1 MRGKSVLFLISI
13 LILSL
18 FMMLVPMHSAA
29 AESIKVYV
37 DPPSVVNPNV
47 FFNVSVKIDNVVDL
61 AAVQWELSWDPTLL
75 RAVNMTEVLF
85 HEVMPQSEW
94 DNIWRLRHVIDNVIG
109 KATYAYLTA
118 SSVRATEGGYLPISG
133 NHTTAIIGFQVRN
146 VGNCSLSLA
155 KVILVNIFTEEAIPH
170 DTFDGFFSNNVPPPH
185 LPPLSIDYAQVLIHV
200 DPRRV
205 TNESI
210 PTGDMFT
217 VEVKLDS
224 VSNHSGLI
232 FIRFSLQWNS
242 SILDCTNVTEVMFH
256 DVLPED
262 KWQKI
267 DWTFVIDNFSGHM
280 GYEGKFKDVTVEEL
294 GALAIFG
301 NHTLATITFRIK
313 NTGRCWLHLVGCL
326 PLEYSLGG
334 NQMLFATRDGY
345 FSNMLNGDL
354 NGDNTV
360 DFSDELQFAEWFGAH
375 WNGYRWNGEADI
387 NSDQLVSSQLAES
400 FSAYTNGYTLNGEAD
415 LSDDQ
420 NGYKWNEEADING
433 DQWVDI
439 FDAITLAKLQG
450 HTVPSA

>member
-1 MRGKSVLFLISI
+1 MRGKSVSFLISI

-18 FMMLVPMHSAA
+18 FMLFAPVHSTV
-29 AESIKVYV
+29 AESVKLYV

-61 AAVQWELSWDPTLL
+61 GGVQWELSWNPTLL
-75 RAVNMTEVLF
+75 RAVNMTEALF

-118 SSVRATEGGYLPISG
+118 DGSRAIEGGYLPISG
-133 NHTTAIIGFQVRN
+133 NHTTAVIWFQVRD
-146 VGNCSLSLA
+146 VGNCSLTLA
-155 KVILVNIFTEEAIPH
+155 EDILANAITCEAIPH
-170 DTFDGFFSNNVPPPH
+170 DTFSGFFSTNIPPPS
-185 LPPLSIDYAQVLIHV
+185 LPPLPIEYAQVLIYV

-205 TNESI
+205 KNESI

-224 VSNHSGLI
+224 VANHSGLI
-232 FIRFSLQWNS
+232 SIRFRLEWNS

-256 DVLPED
+256 DVLSESE
-262 KWQKI
+262 WQKI
-267 DWTFVIDNFSGHM
+267 TCTLWIDNSAGNM
-280 GYEGKFKDVTVEEL
+280 AYEGSFTSGTAEEI

-313 NTGRCWLHLVGCL
+313 NNGRCGLHLANCL
-326 PLEYSLGG
+326 PLEYGRAAQ
-334 NQMLFATRDGY
+334 QMLFATRDGY

-354 NGDNTV
+354 NGDNSV
-360 DFSDELQFAEWFGAH
+360 DLSDEIQFAEWFGVH

-387 NSDQLVSSQLAES
+387 NGDQLVSSQLAE
-400 FSAYTNGYTLNGEAD
+400 
-415 LSDDQ
+415 LSDTR
-420 NGYKWNEEADING
+420 GTTEL
-433 DQWVDI
+433 
-439 FDAITLAKLQG
+439 T
-450 HTVPSA
+450 

>member
-360 DFSDELQFAEWFGAH
+360 DLSDELQFAEWFGAH

-387 NSDQLVSSQLAES
+387 NTDQLVSIQLVEFAGT
-400 FSAYTNGYTLNGEAD
+400 YTNGYTLNGEAD

-420 NGYKWNEEADING
+420 NGYKWNEEADLNG
-433 DQWVDI
+433 DRWVNI
-439 FDAITLAKLQG
+439 FDAIALAGLLG
-450 HTVPSA
+450 HTY

>member
-1 MRGKSVLFLISI
+1 
-13 LILSL
+13 
-18 FMMLVPMHSAA
+18 MMLAPMHSSA
-29 AESIKVYV
+29 AESVKVYV

-47 FFNVSVKIDNVVDL
+47 FFNISVKIDNVVDL

-75 RAVNMTEVLF
+75 RAVNMTEVMF
-85 HEVMPQSEW
+85 HEVTPQSEW
-94 DNIWRLRHVIDNVIG
+94 DNIWRLRHIIDNVIG

-224 VSNHSGLI
+224 VSNHSGLVSI
-232 FIRFSLQWNS
+232 QFGLQWNS

-256 DVLPED
+256 DVLSESE
-262 KWQKI
+262 WQKI
-267 DWTFVIDNFSGHM
+267 YWALWIDNSSGNM
-280 GYEGKFKDVTVEEL
+280 AYEGVFKDVTVAEL

-313 NTGRCWLHLVGCL
+313 NTGRCGLHLVGCL
-326 PLEYSLGG
+326 PLEYGASQL
-334 NQMLFATRDGY
+334 LFATRDGY

-360 DFSDELQFAEWFGAH
+360 DLSDELQFAEWFGAH

-439 FDAITLAKLQG
+439 FDAITLANLLG